1 MSTEFLSSTT
11 GDLGFVRW
19 FAGRDRGACFEF
31 GTVTNWETVVAW
43 VRAGD
48 RFDPLGGFTMD
59 GDPVTAE
66 DFEELVVS
74 GRATFGEFS
83 VTVEVGSGEMARFT
97 LDE

>member
-1 MSTEFLSSTT
+1 MSTEFLSRTT
-11 GDLGFVRW
+11 GEMGFVRW
-19 FAGRDRGACFEF
+19 AGGMGGRFEF

-48 RFDPLGGFTMD
+48 RFDPLGGWTLE

-74 GRATFGEFS
+74 GRASFGEFS

-97 LDE
+97 MDE